1 MRTSLSHVVDHIR
14 TYGRTHTALYSVA
27 VTFFLFRIF
36 DGILSYAVPLLVTE
50 QGYSKTEMGFVVGSS
65 SLAGAAFDIL
75 LAKVF
80 KKTSYRKLFLMVF
93 VVASAYIFLLYN
105 AAHLSIFIL
114 AMALWGLYFD
124 LMNFGT
130 FNFIATTTK
139 GKEHTSSFGVMSVF
153 VNLGYLLA
161 PIISGMV
168 ILDRVGDRTFI
179 LALMFLAMGFVCFLT
194 IPKIKPKSSI
204 VVQKKSILSE
214 LKSWRSLSTYL
225 TPVLIMTFTLNM
237 TDAFFWTIG
246 PIISESIS
254 KIHPFGGLFLT
265 LYYLPALFVGWFVGS
280 ITNRYGK
287 KKTAVIS
294 IFTGSAVLTTVS
306 LVGLSPILLVIVFV
320 SSLLSAIAWP
330 ALNGA
335 YADYIAEAPR
345 HEPEIEGVSDF
356 TYNLAYF
363 VGPIMAGFLSDRV
376 GDINTIALV
385 GLFGMVAALVLF
397 KITPKHIR
405 VPKNVI

>member
-1 MRTSLSHVVDHIR
+1 MRTPLSHVIDHIR
-14 TYGRTHTALYSVA
+14 VYGKTHTALYSVA
-27 VTFFLFRIF
+27 ITFFFFRIF
-36 DGILSYAVPLLVTE
+36 DGILNYAVPLLVTE

-65 SLAGAAFDIL
+65 SLAGAIFDVL
-75 LAKVF
+75 LAKIF
-80 KKTSYRKLFLMVF
+80 KKTSYRKLFLFVF
-93 VVASAYIFLLYN
+93 VAASAYIFLLFN
-105 AAHLSIFIL
+105 ATHLSIFIL
-114 AMALWGLYFD
+114 AMAMWGLYFD

-139 GKEHTSSFGVMSVF
+139 ETEHTSSFGVISVF

-168 ILDRVGDRTFI
+168 ILDRVGDKTFI
-179 LALMFLAMGFVCFLT
+179 LALMFLAMSFVCFLT
-194 IPKIKPKSSI
+194 IPKIKPKATII
-204 VVQKKSILSE
+204 VKKKSILSE
-214 LKSWRSLSTYL
+214 LKSWGSLSTYL

-254 KIHPFGGLFLT
+254 NIHPFGGFFLT
-265 LYYLPALFVGWFVGS
+265 LYSLPALLVGWFVGR

-287 KKTAVIS
+287 KKTAVIA
-294 IFTGSAVLTTVS
+294 IFAGSAVLSTVS
-306 LVGLSPILLVIVFV
+306 FVGLSPILLVIVFV
-320 SSLLSAIAWP
+320 SSLLSSIAWP

-356 TYNLAYF
+356 TYNAAYV
-363 VGPIMAGFLSDRV
+363 VGPILAGFLSDQI
-376 GDINTIALV
+376 GDINTIAFTGV
-385 GLFGMVAALVLF
+385 FGMVAALVLF
-397 KITPKHIR
+397 KITPKHIH